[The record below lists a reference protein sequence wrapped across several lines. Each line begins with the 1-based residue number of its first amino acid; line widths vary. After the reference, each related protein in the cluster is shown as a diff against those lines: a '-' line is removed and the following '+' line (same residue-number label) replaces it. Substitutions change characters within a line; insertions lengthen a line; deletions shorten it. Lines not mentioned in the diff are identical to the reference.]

1 MTQNIK
7 GVWRMYLSEV
17 YIKNFRKFGVDGL
30 RITLNRGFNLFV
42 GENDSGKTTVIDAIK
57 LVLGTQSNDFSKIES
72 DDFYIPGESSGE
84 NERAK
89 TLEIS
94 CVIRDIS
101 LDEAKHLL
109 EWLSFEKVNGKT
121 VYVLHISY
129 LARREG
135 QKVFYDVK
143 AGIGDGGK
151 LLNSEARNRIRA
163 TYLKP
168 LRDANTELAPRKNSR
183 ISNILNSHAAFENED
198 SHFLLETFKEANKKI
213 DSYFK
218 GKDLKENDLPDQ
230 LGKNIL
236 EEINKYLNKFSNKN
250 NILESSFRVSDLK
263 LRNILERL
271 TLEFENSK
279 PGLGSHN
286 ILFIAAELLLLKRK
300 EYDGLKLALIEEIEA
315 HLHTQAQIR
324 LIEYLQEEAES
335 SNVQLILSTHS
346 TALSSKIKLENLFIC
361 NNNNIFSMRSEE
373 TELSKGD
380 YLFLERFL
388 DATKADMFFAQGIIM
403 VEGDAENLILPSLSR
418 SIGKPLSQYGVT
430 VLNVGST
437 AFLRYSRIFRRRKSE
452 DGLFNIPVACVTDLD
467 IDTTEYIS
475 EGNSPEAFQE
485 KRAEKKISIVE
496 RLDGQVVRTFV
507 SPYWTLEHDIAL
519 SELRPLLLK
528 AVLQAKKIQNSDKYG
543 LTDQKNEMVEEEIK
557 ILNATWK
564 SDNYN
569 DFQIAHDIYR
579 NLITPK
585 NNKISKAII
594 GQCFATLIEEYED
607 KEELKKIILRDTKL
621 RYLVEAINYATSPGG
636 FKND

>member
-1 MTQNIK
+1 
-7 GVWRMYLSEV
+7 MYLSEV
-17 YIKNFRKFGVDGL
+17 YIKNFRKFGNQGL
-30 RITLNRGFNLFV
+30 HLTLNKGFNLFV
-42 GENDSGKTTVIDAIK
+42 GENDSGKTTIIDAIK
-57 LVLGTQSNDFSKIES
+57 LVLGTQSNDFSRIEI
-72 DDFYIPGESSGE
+72 DDFHIASENSPE

-94 CVIRDIS
+94 CIIRDIS

-109 EWLSFEKVNGKT
+109 EWLSFEKVDGKT

-129 LARREG
+129 FAKREG
-135 QKVFYDVK
+135 KKVFYDVK
-143 AGIGDGGK
+143 AGIGDGGR

-183 ISNILNSHAAFENED
+183 LSNILNSHAAFENED

-218 GKDLKENDLPDQ
+218 GKDINEGDLPDQ
-230 LGKNIL
+230 LGKNLL
-236 EEINKYLNKFSNKN
+236 EEINTYLNKFSNKN
-250 NILESSFRVSDLK
+250 KVLESSFRISDLK

-271 TLEFENSK
+271 TLEFESSK

-286 ILFIAAELLLLKRK
+286 ILFIAAELLLLKR
-300 EYDGLKLALIEEIEA
+300 EEFDGLKLALIEEIEA

-335 SNVQLILSTHS
+335 SDIQLILSTHS

-361 NNNNIFSMRSEE
+361 NNNNIFSMRSDE
-373 TELSKGD
+373 TELLKGD

-388 DATKADMFFAQGIIM
+388 DATKADMFFAQGVIM
-403 VEGDAENLILPSLSR
+403 VEGDAENLILPSLSKV
-418 SIGKPLSQYGVT
+418 IGKPFSQYGVT

-437 AFLRYSRIFRRRKSE
+437 AFLRYSSIFKRKNRE
-452 DGLFNIPVACVTDLD
+452 NGLFNIPVACVTDLD
-467 IDTTEYIS
+467 IDTNEYIS
-475 EGNSPEAFQE
+475 DEGLSEAYKEKRQE
-485 KRAEKKISIVE
+485 KQASIVK
-496 RLDGQVVRTFV
+496 RYDGQLVRTFV

-528 AVLQAKKIQNSDKYG
+528 AILQAKKIQNSDKYG
-543 LTDQKNEMVEEEIK
+543 LTDEKNAGIEEEIK
-557 ILNATWK
+557 IINASWK
-564 SDNYN
+564 KKNYN
-569 DFQIAHDIYR
+569 NFQIAHDIYK

-594 GQCFATLIEEYED
+594 AQCFANLIEEYAD
-607 KEELKKIILRDTKL
+607 KEELKQNILRDEKL
-621 RYLVEAINYATSPGG
+621 RYLVEAITHVTSEGG
-636 FKND
+636 TEND

>member
-1 MTQNIK
+1 
-7 GVWRMYLSEV
+7 MYLSEV
-17 YIKNFRKFGVDGL
+17 YIKNFRKFGNQGL
-30 RITLNRGFNLFV
+30 NLTLNKGFNLFV
-42 GENDSGKTTVIDAIK
+42 GENDSGKTTIIDAIK
-57 LVLGTQSNDFSKIES
+57 LVLGTQSNDFSRIET
-72 DDFYIPGESSGE
+72 DDFHIPNNNSPE

-94 CVIRDIS
+94 CILRDIS

-109 EWLSFEKVNGKT
+109 EWLSFEKANGQT
-121 VYVLHISY
+121 VYVLHITY
-129 LARREG
+129 FAKREG
-135 QKVFYDVK
+135 KKVFYDVK

-183 ISNILNSHAAFENED
+183 LSNILNSHSAFENED

-218 GKDLKENDLPDQ
+218 GKDLKNEDLPDQ
-230 LGKNIL
+230 LGKNLL
-236 EEINKYLNKFSNKN
+236 EEINTYLNKFSNKN
-250 NILESSFRVSDLK
+250 NVLESSFRVSDLK

-271 TLEFENSK
+271 TLEFESSK

-286 ILFIAAELLLLKRK
+286 ILFIAAELLLLKR
-300 EYDGLKLALIEEIEA
+300 EEFDGLKLALIEEIEA

-335 SNVQLILSTHS
+335 SKIQLILSSHS

-361 NNNNIFSMRSEE
+361 NNNNIFSMRSDE
-373 TELSKGD
+373 TELLKGD

-388 DATKADMFFAQGIIM
+388 DATKADMFFAQGVIM
-403 VEGDAENLILPSLSR
+403 VEGDAENLILPSLSKV
-418 SIGKPLSQYGVT
+418 IGKPFSQYGVT

-437 AFLRYSRIFRRRKSE
+437 AFLRYSRIFRRKNSE
-452 DGLFNIPVACVTDLD
+452 NGLFNIPVACVTDLD
-467 IDTTEYIS
+467 IDTDKYIS
-475 EGNSPEAFQE
+475 DEGLSESYNEKRQE
-485 KRAEKKISIVE
+485 KKASIVE
-496 RLDGQVVRTFV
+496 RLDGQIVQTYV

-528 AVLQAKKIQNSDKYG
+528 AILQAKKIQNSDKYG
-543 LTDQKNEMVEEEIK
+543 LTDKKNELVETEIK
-557 ILNATWK
+557 ILNASWK
-564 SDNYN
+564 EKNYT
-569 DFQIAHDIYR
+569 DFQIAYDIYK
-579 NLITPK
+579 NLVTK
-585 NNKISKAII
+585 ESNKVSKAII

-607 KEELKKIILRDTKL
+607 KEELKKIILRDKNL
-621 RYLVEAINYATSPGG
+621 KYLVEAINYATSQGG
-636 FKND
+636 LKNN